1 MVKYLICLKGGNPV
15 TEEKQKETAVLIAV
29 DLGTEDC
36 EASVAELERL
46 ADTAGIETKAT
57 IIQKAEKWNVATYI
71 GEGKAREV
79 HDFCEA
85 NKIDLVIA
93 DDELK
98 GSQVR
103 ELEKILDC
111 RVIDR
116 TMLILDIFASRARS
130 VEGKLQVEL
139 AQYRYRLPRLTGYGG
154 ALSRLGGGI
163 GTRGP
168 GETKLETD
176 RRHIKRKIEALEE
189 KLHDVSARREMTR
202 RSRKKNNV
210 PTVALVGYTNAGKSS
225 LMNALCEDA
234 DVYVQDQLFATLDPT
249 VRRIRNEDG
258 IEVLLTDTV
267 GFIRKLPTDL
277 IRAFSSTLE
286 ESTDSD
292 LILRVADVSDP
303 EMEVQLQTVD
313 SILESLGTTEKPIF
327 TVYNKIDLCPQD
339 LPRIAS
345 EDTFYVSA
353 ATGEGL
359 EELRRAVFQKVA
371 PVCRAD
377 LFIPYADG
385 GVVSRLHE
393 CGKILDEKHTETGT
407 HISVLLS
414 PEDRGRFRAYLEQ
427 RTD

>member
-1 MVKYLICLKGGNPV
+1 M
-15 TEEKQKETAVLIAV
+15 TEETRKETAVLIAV

-36 EASVAELERL
+36 EASVSELERL

-79 HDFCEA
+79 RDFCEA
-85 NKIDLVIA
+85 NDIDLVIA

-103 ELEKILDC
+103 ELEEILDR

-139 AQYRYRLPRLTGYGG
+139 AQYKYRLPRLTGYGG

-176 RRHIKRKIEALEE
+176 RRHIKRKIETLEE
-189 KLHDVSARREMTR
+189 KLRDVSARREMTR
-202 RSRKKNNV
+202 RSRKKNNM

-249 VRRIRNEDG
+249 VRRTRNEEG
-258 IEVLLTDTV
+258 VEVLLIDTV

-277 IRAFSSTLE
+277 IHAFSSTLE
-286 ESTDSD
+286 ESTSAD
-292 LILRVADVSDP
+292 LILRVADISDP
-303 EMEVQLQTVD
+303 EMSAQLQTVD
-313 SILESLGTTEKPIF
+313 SILESLGTTDKPIF
-327 TVYNKIDLCPQD
+327 TVYNKSDLCPPD
-339 LPRIAS
+339 LPRTAE
-345 EDTFYVSA
+345 EDTFFVSA

-359 EELRRAVFQKVA
+359 EDLRRAILQKVA
-371 PVCRAD
+371 PLCRVE
-377 LFIPYADG
+377 LFIPYAEG
-385 GVVSRLHE
+385 NVVNRLHQ

-407 HISVLLS
+407 RIVVLLS
-414 PEDRGRFRAYLEQ
+414 PEDRGRFRAYLEP
-427 RTD
+427 